1 MSALFGSTE
10 PRRESL
16 AVAAILITV
25 ATLSFSDALVK
36 LFSDGFSLWQIFTL
50 RSLCVAPLLVAAIAL
65 QRSRSER
72 SERQLFWVTIRSL
85 LMAAQAILYYLAL
98 PQVALSAVAATN
110 YTMPLFVTMFA
121 AVLFGHRV
129 PLKAWFAVGLGF
141 SGVLLIVQ
149 PASST
154 FNAFAL
160 LPLLAA
166 MLAAL
171 ANLVTNA
178 KCQGVPPLIVS
189 LNLNLVLL
197 AVGLLG
203 TGFGLLLQ
211 TDAPGSDYMDY
222 VAGRWTPMTFEDWAA
237 ILIMAV
243 SFAIGSIGAA
253 VAYQFGRPTTIATLD
268 FMYIA
273 FAFLWG
279 LLLFSELPNVAALSG
294 ILIIVVSGLVVVRR

>member
-1 MSALFGSTE
+1 MSAMFGSTE

-50 RSLCVAPLLVAAIAL
+50 RSLCVAPLLVAALAL

-72 SERQLFWVTIRSL
+72 LRRPLFWVSIRSL

-98 PQVALSAVAATN
+98 PKVALSAVAATN

-121 AVLFGHRV
+121 AVIFGHRV
-129 PLKAWFAVGLGF
+129 PLKAWIAVGLGF

-160 LPLLAA
+160 LPLVAA

-178 KCQGVPPLIVS
+178 KCQDVPPLVIS

-203 TGFGLLLQ
+203 TCFGLLPQ
-211 TDAPGSDYMDY
+211 TDSPGSDYMDY

-279 LLLFSELPNVAALSG
+279 LLFFSELPNVAALLG
-294 ILIIVVSGLVVVRR
+294 IVIIVVSGLVVVRR